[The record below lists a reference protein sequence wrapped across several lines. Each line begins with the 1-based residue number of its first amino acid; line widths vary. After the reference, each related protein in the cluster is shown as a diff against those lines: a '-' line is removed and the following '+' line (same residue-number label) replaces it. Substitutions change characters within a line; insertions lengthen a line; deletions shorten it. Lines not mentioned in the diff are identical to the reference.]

1 MNYIEKYNALKNI
14 FWDYKIENLPID
26 KIINHE
32 FDSIDTYEFNLIIK
46 RMFERLTWYELID
59 ILGMDNIQKLL
70 TDDLIKRIYPKELRD
85 KYERIRRI
93 LRKEIISD
101 AGWNS
106 TNHKRIRASIL
117 SNRWY
122 SN

>member
-14 FWDYKIENLPID
+14 FWDYQIEKLPID

-32 FDSIDTYEFNLIIK
+32 FDSIDMYEFNLIIK

-59 ILGMDNIQKLL
+59 ILGIDIIKKLL
-70 TDDLIKRIYPKELRD
+70 TDEFIKRIYPKELRD

-106 TNHKRIRASIL
+106 TNHKRIRASII